1 MSQPKN
7 ATRRQAREWAV
18 QILFQLD
25 ANPSQDIAATLEN
38 FWDQQWQS
46 NADDTKDAT
55 GQKPQPPETPD
66 AIADAVAPLEIRAF
80 VEHLVKGT
88 LEHRL
93 KIDAQIPL
101 YLQNWSVNRLGAIER
116 TVLRLA
122 LFEIF
127 FSDRTPPVVVLNEAI
142 DLVKYFGNT
151 ESGRF
156 INGILNRAIQEAP
169 RQSRG
174 SIPARRRNVK

>member
-25 ANPSQDIAATLEN
+25 ANPSKDIDATLES
-38 FWDQQWQS
+38 FWIQQWHS
-46 NADDTKDAT
+46 KADETKDAT
-55 GQKPQPPETPD
+55 GEKLNLPETPA
-66 AIADAVAPLEIRAF
+66 AIADAIAPHDTRAF
-80 VEHLVKGT
+80 VEHLIKGT
-88 LEHRL
+88 LEHRAQ
-93 KIDAQIPL
+93 IDEKIPL
-101 YLQNWSVNRLGAIER
+101 YVHNWTVNRLGAIER

-142 DLVKYFGNT
+142 DLVKYFGNN

-156 INGILNRAIQEAP
+156 INGILDRAIKDAP
-169 RQSRG
+169 RKKG
-174 SIPARRRNVK
+174 